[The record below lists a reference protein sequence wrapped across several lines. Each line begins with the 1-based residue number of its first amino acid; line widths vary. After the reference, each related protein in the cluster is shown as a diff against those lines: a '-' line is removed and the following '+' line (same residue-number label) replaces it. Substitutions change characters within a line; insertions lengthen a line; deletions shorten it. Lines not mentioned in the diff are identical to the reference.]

1 MEYLSKTVLSGARP
15 YELEILKRFMKQK
28 VISMDEMI
36 GAFEKLDNS
45 NDISA
50 VAKCTV
56 DVTLEDGKSVA
67 SQQVYVVKIGNTW
80 YVDNTNV
87 DTSALYLAK

>member
-36 GAFEKLDNS
+36 DAFEKKGYLVDLNS
-45 NDISA
+45 LENA
-50 VAKCTV
+50 V
-56 DVTLEDGKSVA
+56 DVLRGHFVSKDDEYQKYSRIDILDKHEEKNAPSDARVC
-67 SQQVYVVKIGNTW
+67 
-80 YVDNTNV
+80 
-87 DTSALYLAK
+87 